1 MHNTQNYFN
10 LLVKFSRKPSTTYA
24 AEAQLNFQSILMSLT
39 TGVHINLK
47 HSLKQSEISL
57 VINFG
62 KYVFIK
68 DMRIDYC
75 LSMFSMNWLIDQ
87 TPLVQFA
94 AQTPGLSLFTIIS
107 KIAL

>member
-10 LLVKFSRKPSTTYA
+10 LLLKISSKPSIIYA

-47 HSLKQSEISL
+47 HSLKQLEISL

-68 DMRIDYC
+68 DM
-75 LSMFSMNWLIDQ
+75 
-87 TPLVQFA
+87 
-94 AQTPGLSLFTIIS
+94 
-107 KIAL
+107 